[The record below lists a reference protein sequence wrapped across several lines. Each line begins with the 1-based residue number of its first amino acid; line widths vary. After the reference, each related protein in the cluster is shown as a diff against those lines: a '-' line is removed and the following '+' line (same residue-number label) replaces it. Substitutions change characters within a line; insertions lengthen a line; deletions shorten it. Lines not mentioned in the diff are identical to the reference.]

1 LVDCDIAQEL
11 FNNVK
16 IIVSNIRRSHKQ
28 QNLSKKLILYS
39 DTRFYGAYAMLNVFS
54 SIFDELVQIL
64 DSKLLTTYSRIND
77 DFLLDICRFL
87 LLFDTVIKA
96 LSDDRR
102 PTLHRVLPFKQY
114 LINKCEIDNDD
125 NEDLKQVKCF
135 LGKRLDEKWE
145 LTDEHLIVAVLHPNN
160 KHLHKSPHLKEREIL
175 LLKQEMFKRHDRF
188 SSTTT
193 STVAGLPDTS
203 STTSST
209 CSSSI
214 SSTSVTK
221 SICLDARDILLMEVF
236 DKPPSV
242 SEKNHVEKELENYF
256 ASTLVMEGD
265 EKDDII
271 SFWKQHKQSF
281 PLIASIARDILAI
294 PASNTSVERQFS
306 ACKNTF
312 TDKRT
317 KLGSEKLNKLIFLKE
332 NMNILKEK
340 FSVSFTETSDSLN
353 TKRKRDT
360 IILND
365 EPMQKKNKETNVFNK
380 QEGNE
385 CFLDSESDR
394 DEEIFSLS
402 FSYFSQICFITTLH

>member
-1 LVDCDIAQEL
+1 GKLVDCDIAQEL

-64 DSKLLTTYSRIND
+64 HSKLLTTYSRIND

-87 LLFDTVIKA
+87 LPFDTVIKS

-102 PTLHRVLPFKQY
+102 PTLHRVLLFKQY

-125 NEDLKQVKCF
+125 NEGLKQVKCF

-145 LTDEHLIVAVLHPNN
+145 LTDKHLIGAVLHPKN

-221 SICLDARDILLMEVF
+221 SVCLDARDILLMEVF

-242 SEKNHVEKELENYF
+242 PEKK
-256 ASTLVMEGD
+256 S
-265 EKDDII
+265 
-271 SFWKQHKQSF
+271 
-281 PLIASIARDILAI
+281 
-294 PASNTSVERQFS
+294 
-306 ACKNTF
+306 C
-312 TDKRT
+312 
-317 KLGSEKLNKLIFLKE
+317 
-332 NMNILKEK
+332 
-340 FSVSFTETSDSLN
+340 
-353 TKRKRDT
+353 
-360 IILND
+360 
-365 EPMQKKNKETNVFNK
+365 
-380 QEGNE
+380 
-385 CFLDSESDR
+385 
-394 DEEIFSLS
+394 
-402 FSYFSQICFITTLH
+402 